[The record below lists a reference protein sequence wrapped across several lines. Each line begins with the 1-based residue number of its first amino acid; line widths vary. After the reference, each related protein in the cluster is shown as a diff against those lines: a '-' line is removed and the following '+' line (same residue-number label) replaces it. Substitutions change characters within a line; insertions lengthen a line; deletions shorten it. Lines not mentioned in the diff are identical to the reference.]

1 MMRINTACTIAH
13 PPIEAKTISEK
24 KAASYEE
31 NPVSAG
37 SSASSIGSRNNTYS
51 EGTLIERAELDH
63 LEYEVVEGAV
73 DLFSFP
79 EPTNEEASKIA
90 FDLNGINV
98 LFDTELDIHA
108 HDILRDTLSDAFK
121 RFEKCN
127 KAVHTSWAKNQFLSA
142 DESTALKAEME
153 QASKL
158 LIALHQ
164 ICKDVH
170 HIKNEID
177 WITEPV
183 LTALSGET
191 ENQEMVLLPEEF
203 TTILLEQV
211 HDSISVHVL
220 NIWVVQDLIEK
231 HLEQTER
238 FLALDENTPPK
249 PGLLERASFI
259 LTAIPGLLGGL
270 GTVIAYVLGA
280 KSVLAFLPLAAG
292 GIGSC
297 IVLLYLVLNLS
308 KFAPT
313 EKITQLT
320 EERIELNKNVF
331 RPVLDLLK
339 KAKKMNSGGSGRIPD
354 VANKPATFAAM
365 YQFNK
370 PIQDNTAAILE
381 GNAELQTSLGELIG
395 EVKKNNLELQDL
407 KRSVAPFLRERK
419 TSTTSLNSNSS
430 NDSQAT
436 TLVGS
441 TSSSHPNT
449 PPNPE
454 QAKKIEELEEIIKR
468 QDQKISGLETT
479 LTHVNKGQ
487 EETNN
492 LLRQLLAQKTKAVTQ
507 DI

>member
-13 PPIEAKTISEK
+13 PSIEAKT
-24 KAASYEE
+24 SYEE
-31 NPVSAG
+31 SPASPC
-37 SSASSIGSRNNTYS
+37 SSASSVASSNDKCGAETLVDSAGLDDSKYEIG
-51 EGTLIERAELDH
+51 
-63 LEYEVVEGAV
+63 EGAV
-73 DLFSFP
+73 DLFSFSVSA
-79 EPTNEEASKIA
+79 NEDASKIA
-90 FDLNGINV
+90 LNLESINI
-98 LFDTELDIHA
+98 LFDTNLDINA
-108 HDILRDTLSDAFK
+108 HDILRDTLSDASK

-127 KAVHTSWAKNQFLSA
+127 KAVHTSWAKKQLLSA
-142 DESTALKAEME
+142 EQSTSLKAEME

-158 LIALHQ
+158 LVCLHQ
-164 ICKDVH
+164 ICKDVQ

-183 LTALSGET
+183 LTSLSGET
-191 ENQEMVLLPEEF
+191 ENQEIVLLPEEF
-203 TTILLEQV
+203 ATLLSEQV
-211 HDSISVHVL
+211 HNSISVHVD
-220 NIWVVQDLIEK
+220 NIRVVEDLIEK
-231 HLEQTER
+231 YVEQTER

-259 LTAIPGLLGGL
+259 LSAIPSLLGGL

-280 KSVLAFLPLAAG
+280 TFLLAFLPLAAG

-339 KAKKMNSGGSGRIPD
+339 KATKMNSGGSGRIPD
-354 VANKPATFAAM
+354 VANQPATFAAM

-370 PIQDNTAAILE
+370 PIQDNTVALLE
-381 GNAELQTSLGELIG
+381 GNAGLQTSLGELIG

-419 TSTTSLNSNSS
+419 TSTTSLSSNSS
-430 NDSQAT
+430 SDSQAS

-441 TSSSHPNT
+441 TSSSRPNT

-468 QDQKISGLETT
+468 QDQKLDRQNKKIDGLEA
-479 LTHVNKGQ
+479 GQ
-487 EETNN
+487 QQILEYMKI
-492 LLRQLLAQKTKAVTQ
+492 LASQKN
-507 DI
+507 

>member
-1 MMRINTACTIAH
+1 MMRITTACTIAH
-13 PPIEAKTISEK
+13 PSIKAKTLHQESP
-24 KAASYEE
+24 AS
-31 NPVSAG
+31 PCG
-37 SSASSIGSRNNTYS
+37 SASSIASSSDRCG
-51 EGTLIERAELDH
+51 EETLVEIAGLED
-63 LEYEVVEGAV
+63 LEYEIGEGTVA
-73 DLFSFP
+73 LSSFP
-79 EPTNEEASKIA
+79 AAANEIPLSLAS
-90 FDLNGINV
+90 INI
-98 LFDTELDIHA
+98 LFDTNVDINA

-127 KAVHTSWAKNQFLSA
+127 KAVHTSWTKKQLLSA
-142 DESTALKAEME
+142 EQSVALKAEME

-158 LIALHQ
+158 LVCLHQ
-164 ICKDVH
+164 ICKDVQ

-177 WITEPV
+177 WIEEPV
-183 LTALSGET
+183 LASLSGET
-191 ENQEMVLLPEEF
+191 ENKEIVLLPEEF
-203 TTILLEQV
+203 TTILSEQV
-211 HDSISVHVL
+211 HNSISVHVN
-220 NIWVVQDLIEK
+220 NIGVVQKLIEK
-231 HLEQTER
+231 HIEQTER

-259 LTAIPGLLGGL
+259 LTAIPSLLGGL

-280 KSVLAFLPLAAG
+280 TSLLAFLPFAAG

-339 KAKKMNSGGSGRIPD
+339 KAKKMNSSGSGRIPD
-354 VANKPATFAAM
+354 VANQPATFAAM

-370 PIQDNTAAILE
+370 PIQDNTTAILQSNS
-381 GNAELQTSLGELIG
+381 GIQTSIGELLG
-395 EVKKNNLELQDL
+395 EVKVIRAKVEKQDAIIDQYV
-407 KRSVAPFLRERK
+407 RPRK
-419 TSTTSLNSNSS
+419 TSTTSITSLSSNSS
-430 NDSQAT
+430 SDSQAS

-441 TSSSHPNT
+441 VSDSRPNT

-454 QAKKIEELEEIIKR
+454 QAKKIEELEAIIKR

-479 LTHVNKGQ
+479 LIHVNSNLEQ
-487 EETNN
+487 MQASQLTEEKLASMLGKFFNPNN
-492 LLRQLLAQKTKAVTQ
+492 LG
-507 DI
+507 